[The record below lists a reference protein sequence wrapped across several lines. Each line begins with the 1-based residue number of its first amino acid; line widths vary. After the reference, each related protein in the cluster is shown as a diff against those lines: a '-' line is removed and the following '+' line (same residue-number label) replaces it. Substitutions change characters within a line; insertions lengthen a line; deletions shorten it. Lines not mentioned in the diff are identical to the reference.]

1 MRILIIKL
9 YLKTVEKGNKKKL
22 KHIQYRFLY
31 ILGIDSR
38 AKGKKKLNFC
48 SCDFVFLIQPLDVY
62 YTQFFYNN

>member
-38 AKGKKKLNFC
+38 AKGKKN
-48 SCDFVFLIQPLDVY
+48 
-62 YTQFFYNN
+62 